1 MDETAKT
8 EALPPLPAYF
18 DDCTDRTRNE
28 VQAYAR
34 AAIAQDRASRGGDAA
49 DGWGAGTEDADGNPL
64 VTVRADELR
73 GLAEF
78 AAGPGLSAWRIDGD
92 MVRREVL
99 ATRMQV
105 LAAAALAQQRL
116 ERRTY
121 GSQYTPQQREWC
133 EKYERETTFE
143 PLMCDFE
150 AGNETFLA
158 AAKNSRAW
166 FESWAGDA
174 YLRGCDDIPGELEAM
189 YEEITG
195 EKHEAA

>member
-1 MDETAKT
+1 MKDNMTEPTTPQAAVL
-8 EALPPLPAYF
+8 EALRMAEEAKRLM
-18 DDCTDRTRNE
+18 E
-28 VQAYAR
+28 ESAR
-34 AAIAQDRASRGGDAA
+34 SI
-49 DGWGAGTEDADGNPL
+49 DG
-64 VTVRADELR
+64 
-73 GLAEF
+73 F
-78 AAGPGLSAWRIDGD
+78 AAAKHAQEAMRLVDA
-92 MVRREVL
+92 L
-99 ATRMQV
+99 
-105 LAAAALAQQRL
+105 AALAQQRL